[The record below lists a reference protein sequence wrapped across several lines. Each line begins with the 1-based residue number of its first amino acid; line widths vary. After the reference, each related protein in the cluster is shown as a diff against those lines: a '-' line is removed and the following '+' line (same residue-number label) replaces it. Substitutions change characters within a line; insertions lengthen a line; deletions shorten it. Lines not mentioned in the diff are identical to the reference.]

1 MSYNGDK
8 GNRYREE
15 EATKTE
21 KGTHL
26 YTRSHLTALG
36 GPRTPL
42 PPKSHA
48 LLLLIW
54 RPERADHCE
63 GTDASECSSYSFRN
77 THCWIERER
86 RGKTQKSRAVKSKAQ
101 YKHPAWRHSERSI
114 DLSG

>member
-1 MSYNGDK
+1 MSYNDDK

-54 RPERADHCE
+54 RPERADHWKVR
-63 GTDASECSSYSFRN
+63 TLPNAQAIVSE